1 MSHEAPATKA
11 DRPAPKVGERHTLTI
26 VRMAHGGEG
35 IATLDGRV
43 VFVRGAYPGDEV
55 NVELRQVKKN
65 FARGE
70 IVEILTASPDRV
82 PQRCPATAAGAGC
95 TDFGDLDPRRE
106 APLKRQILADQLSRM
121 ARGVSLPPIE
131 VIDLAPADGWR
142 TRVRL
147 GVDADGRAGFR
158 AARSNEIIT
167 GFPSSQIPEDLC
179 ADILCPEGRRFQ
191 PGAELIIV
199 GDSEG
204 QRHIVESKKGGRGT
218 RVEKVDDV
226 IEGSGIAVQRVLG
239 RTFHVPATAF
249 WQAHRHAAGCYSGL
263 IRTWLYEEADD
274 LELQGDR
281 PVAWDLYGG
290 VGLFVPVLGDSL
302 GEDAHIDSVEL
313 STAARH
319 PQPDL
324 DDYDVTFHNAS
335 VEKVIPRLER
345 PDVVVLD
352 PPRTG
357 AGADVI
363 RAVAKAGPEIVIHIG
378 CDPATFARDVR
389 QWAEEGYQPRRLTLV
404 NAFPG
409 THHFEVLGLFE
420 RPQTDSR

>member
-1 MSHEAPATKA
+1 MPQEKPAPA
-11 DRPAPKVGERHTLTI
+11 VGEQHTLRIT
-26 VRMAHGGEG
+26 RMAHGGEG
-35 IATLDGRV
+35 IGTLDGRV

-55 NVELRQVKKN
+55 SVELRQVKKN

-70 IVEILTASPDRV
+70 IVDIVTPSPSRV

-95 TDFGDLDPRRE
+95 TDFGDLDPTKE
-106 APLKRQILADQLSRM
+106 APFKKEILADQLARM

-147 GVDADGRAGFR
+147 GVDAEGRAGFR

-167 GFPSSQIPEDLC
+167 GYPSSQIPEELC
-179 ADILCPEGRRFQ
+179 ADILCPDGRRFQ
-191 PGAELIIV
+191 PGSELIIA

-204 QRHIVESKKGGRGT
+204 QRHIVESKKSGRGK
-218 RVEKVDDV
+218 RVERVEDV
-226 IEGSGIAVQRVLG
+226 IEGSDIAVQRVLG

-249 WQAHRHAAGCYSGL
+249 WQAHRNAAGCYSGL
-263 IRTWLYEEADD
+263 IRTWLYEEVED
-274 LELQGDR
+274 LELHGER

-313 STAARH
+313 SRAARH
-319 PQPDL
+319 EQPDL
-324 DDYDVTFHNAS
+324 ADYDVTFHSTS
-335 VEKVIPRLER
+335 VEKAIPGLER

-357 AGADVI
+357 AGAQVI
-363 RAVAKAGPEIVIHIG
+363 SAVASAGPGLVIHIG

-389 QWAEEGYQPRRLTLV
+389 QWSEEGYQALRLTLV

-409 THHFEVLGLFE
+409 THHFEVLGLFA
-420 RPQTDSR
+420 RTQDDSR